1 MCNNQ
6 PVGAC
11 TITLEADNGARYTV
25 VTDAQ
30 GSIALPEVEEGHY
43 TVHAEAA
50 GHNYFTGTWTLDSKG
65 ASSYTISM
73 QRSVLNVSAHE
84 VNAATALESQTAQT
98 ITLENAGNGDL
109 QYNLFPIPVKGSGN
123 TDHRWDITQTFDAS
137 GDIQSCVAFDGED
150 FYASSNFF
158 LGKFYKYSRDGH
170 FVEEFSVPGMYYALN
185 DMTFDGRYF
194 YASDRKNRIF
204 QLDLRHKRLIG
215 TIDIPTEPSLCV
227 THIAHDPRSDEFWV
241 GDYNTLGRVNRKG
254 EVTLA
259 FYKLNASN
267 SMDVYGTAFDNVTP
281 GGPYLWMSNLVT
293 SGLNVVDKVT
303 IVQYDLNNR
312 RVVGNTHS
320 AVDVPGYKPGSLSTG
335 ENSLGGLECTTSLV
349 DGQLTLLG
357 ILNQSPARVFAYKL
371 ADFDPWLNVSPLAGT
386 LKAGEKQ
393 TVTLNFDARNVALNQ
408 TNTTTLQFKSIPE
421 LTNNHDISISL
432 TANQAAPCPPTSSH
446 KRASALR
453 RVPSMW
459 DSSRAPIRVRWA

>member
-30 GSIALPEVEEGHY
+30 GSIALPEVEEGNY

-73 QRSVLNVSAHE
+73 QRPVLNVSAHE

-109 QYNLFPIPVKGSGN
+109 QYNLFPTPVKGSGN
-123 TDHRWDITQTFDAS
+123 TDHRWDITQSFDAS

-241 GDYNTLGRVNRKG
+241 GD
-254 EVTLA
+254 
-259 FYKLNASN
+259 
-267 SMDVYGTAFDNVTP
+267 
-281 GGPYLWMSNLVT
+281 
-293 SGLNVVDKVT
+293 
-303 IVQYDLNNR
+303 
-312 RVVGNTHS
+312 
-320 AVDVPGYKPGSLSTG
+320 
-335 ENSLGGLECTTSLV
+335 
-349 DGQLTLLG
+349 
-357 ILNQSPARVFAYKL
+357 
-371 ADFDPWLNVSPLAGT
+371 
-386 LKAGEKQ
+386 
-393 TVTLNFDARNVALNQ
+393 
-408 TNTTTLQFKSIPE
+408 
-421 LTNNHDISISL
+421 
-432 TANQAAPCPPTSSH
+432 
-446 KRASALR
+446 
-453 RVPSMW
+453 
-459 DSSRAPIRVRWA
+459 